1 MDLHERVQNLE
12 HDIPKMRERL
22 SALEQDEKSV
32 HRRLGNLEQLTESV
46 HVIATETKAMRGD
59 VNGLANRVDEIEK
72 VPKKRYE
79 TAITAFITT
88 VVGVVVGYFLRK
100 VGF

>member
-1 MDLHERVQNLE
+1 MDLHERVQTLE

-32 HRRLGNLEQLTESV
+32 HRRLENLEKLTKSV
-46 HVIATETKAMRGD
+46 HIIATETKAMRGD

-79 TAITAFITT
+79 TAVTAIITT
-88 VVGVVVGYFLRK
+88 IIGIVVGYFLK
-100 VGF
+100 GGF

>member
-79 TAITAFITT
+79 TAITAIITT
-88 VVGVVVGYFLRK
+88 TVGIVVGYLLK
-100 VGF
+100 GGF